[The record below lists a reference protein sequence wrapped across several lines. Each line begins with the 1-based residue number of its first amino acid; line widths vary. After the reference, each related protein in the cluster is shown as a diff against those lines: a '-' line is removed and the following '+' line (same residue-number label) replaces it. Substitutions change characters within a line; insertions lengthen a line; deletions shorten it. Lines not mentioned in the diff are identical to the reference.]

1 MVCDWQDR
9 HSAWANSKASECQ
22 ADLIHTSCRSES
34 SNISLVVLD
43 NDMEFWCGTQLK
55 FCILV
60 LLLAFCPIITNT
72 SQTGEKS
79 MQICKIQPSKEIEN
93 IKLWPLCY
101 ICTKSQKIFLIICFT
116 ELSLCR
122 DKFELLLARA
132 GWLVTHRCQSVSTPA
147 DTVATECDWRDE
159 LTRLRV
165 SFNLVYDLK
174 YFLQIHL
181 NSFMF

>member
-1 MVCDWQDR
+1 M
-9 HSAWANSKASECQ
+9 
-22 ADLIHTSCRSES
+22 IHTSCRSES

-43 NDMEFWCGTQLK
+43 NDMEFWDGTQLK

-60 LLLAFCPIITNT
+60 LLLAFCPIITNRSLT
-72 SQTGEKS
+72 YEKS
-79 MQICKIQPSKEIEN
+79 MQMCEIQPSMEIEN
-93 IKLWPLCY
+93 ITLCPLCC
-101 ICTKSQKIFLIICFT
+101 ICSNSQNMFLIICFT

-122 DKFELLLARA
+122 EKLELLLARA

-165 SFNLVYDLK
+165 SFNYVYNLK
-174 YFLQIHL
+174 YFLQIRF